1 MIACVS
7 DMRQLRNV
15 DPGPTIGTQLMQ
27 QPSHRSTAL
36 WETPAGQVR
45 SCTELWTYRNHFF
58 LFL

>member
-7 DMRQLRNV
+7 DMQQLRNV
-15 DPGPTIGTQLMQ
+15 DPRPTVGTQLTQ
-27 QPSHRSTAL
+27 QLGHRSTAL

-45 SCTELWTYRNHFF
+45 SCTELWTCQNH